1 MIDEV
6 VEPEFFS
13 NALPVELQRDMLKH
27 EALVGLEP
35 TTFGVLCTPIRQ
47 SILFEL

>member
-13 NALPVELQRDMLKH
+13 NALPIELQRGMLKQGT
-27 EALVGLEP
+27 LVGLEP
-35 TTFGVLCTPIRQ
+35 TIVMYSHSAVDPV
-47 SILFEL
+47 